1 MNSFVPF
8 ALGCAVLLTSFSS
21 RAAEI
26 DRVAN
31 TVILDE
37 IAVRN
42 LNLETVEAEET
53 DFEETLF
60 ALGRIE
66 AVPGKRAVVSSRIP
80 GRVAELK
87 ATLGDTVEAGA
98 DIVKLE
104 SRQPGDPPPTVMLKA
119 PLGGVVT
126 QHQARLGEPVEPEKA
141 LLEITDLSEV
151 LAIAKVPEHQ
161 AGALKPGTTAH
172 IRIAA
177 LPERVFDGELLRFGP
192 AADRESGTLD
202 AIFRLPNPELALRPE
217 MRAEFSVVVSKRA
230 GVMSVP
236 REAVQGDAASRFVY
250 VKDYELKNAFVKA
263 PVQIGAQNDRFV
275 EITGGLLPGDE
286 VVTRGAYAL
295 AFAGKG
301 SISLKEAMDAAHGH
315 PHNEDGSEMTPEQR
329 RAALAAKPTG
339 PGRASGRRFTSLT
352 AFFAGTT
359 VLLLVLLAG
368 STAFRRKE
376 TSTRAKP

>member
-1 MNSFVPF
+1 
-8 ALGCAVLLTSFSS
+8 
-21 RAAEI
+21 
-26 DRVAN
+26 
-31 TVILDE
+31 
-37 IAVRN
+37 
-42 LNLETVEAEET
+42 
-53 DFEETLF
+53 
-60 ALGRIE
+60 
-66 AVPGKRAVVSSRIP
+66 
-80 GRVAELK
+80 
-87 ATLGDTVEAGA
+87 
-98 DIVKLE
+98 
-104 SRQPGDPPPTVMLKA
+104 
-119 PLGGVVT
+119 
-126 QHQARLGEPVEPEKA
+126 
-141 LLEITDLSEV
+141 

-161 AGALKPGTTAH
+161 AGALKPGTRAH

-177 LPERVFDGELLRFGP
+177 LPEQVFDGELLRFGP

-275 EITGGLLPGDE
+275 EITSGLLPGDE

-329 RAALAAKPTG
+329 RAALAARPAD
-339 PGRASGRRFTSLT
+339 PGRASGRGFTSLT

-359 VLLLVLLAG
+359 VLLLVLLVG
-368 STAFRRKE
+368 STAFRRKGA
-376 TSTRAKP
+376 STGADA

>member
-1 MNSFVPF
+1 MKSFIPF
-8 ALGCAVLLTSFSS
+8 PLACAVLLTSVPS

-60 ALGRIE
+60 ALGRID
-66 AVPGKRAVVSSRIP
+66 AVPGRRAVVSSRIP

-87 ATLGDTVEAGA
+87 ATLGDTVELGA

-126 QHQARLGEPVEPEKA
+126 QHHARLGEPVEPEKA

-161 AGALKPGTTAH
+161 AGPLKPGTKAH

-263 PVQIGAQNDRFV
+263 TVQIGAQNDRFV
-275 EITGGLLPGDE
+275 EITSGLLPGDE

-329 RAALAAKPTG
+329 RAALAARPAD
-339 PGRASGRRFTSLT
+339 PDRASGRGFTSLT
-352 AFFAGTT
+352 TFFAGTT
-359 VLLLVLLAG
+359 VLLLVLLVC
-368 STAFRRKE
+368 STAFRRKGA
-376 TSTRAKP
+376 STGS